1 MSNCMEFPKDYN
13 DFIDNYS
20 ASKEVYASGLMLIP
34 SFRVIQMI
42 RHYFDTDDS
51 LPNKVDFIENSDVRV
66 AFGKDVLLCPGISI
80 NAEHTIFT
88 AIGCDGQVVSYDL
101 APNLNG
107 LDFIEVNGV
116 KFIKENSK

>member
-51 LPNKVDFIENSDVRV
+51 LSNKVNFIENCENRLAV
-66 AFGKDVLLCPGISI
+66 GKDILSCPGISF
-80 NAEHTIFT
+80 NAEHLIMT
-88 AIGCDGQVVSYDL
+88 AIGYDDQVVSYVL

-107 LDFIEVNGV
+107 LNYIEVNGV